1 MAVWF
6 SHIASIFKSGEVWT
20 NDYLIATVVLAAL
33 PLVITI
39 YLTGKLKRQTS
50 RSKETSRNKKNR
62 MQEAMEKITNS
73 LEDRLSQSRAGRL
86 VKKTEAGVPIPAR
99 GSVEETG
106 PIEDT
111 SVNAM
116 HKPQQ
121 AKLVAQPSNVDFLYE
136 ANTVEVSV
144 PIAPAGWHPHWSQQH
159 NTYYFYNCSTG
170 TSSWELPESE
180 LAKPN
185 LERTTDNATRNGLAK
200 AILEAE
206 QLEGPA
212 GPTFGSTLLQR

>member
-1 MAVWF
+1 
-6 SHIASIFKSGEVWT
+6 
-20 NDYLIATVVLAAL
+20 
-33 PLVITI
+33 
-39 YLTGKLKRQTS
+39 
-50 RSKETSRNKKNR
+50 
-62 MQEAMEKITNS
+62 MQEAMEKITNI

-144 PIAPAGWHPHWSQQH
+144 PIAPAGWHGSGLPLLLLIWRPCRVTWLLFQVDQSLGRARVLA
-159 NTYYFYNCSTG
+159 TDTG
-170 TSSWELPESE
+170 GEVHVVV
-180 LAKPN
+180 
-185 LERTTDNATRNGLAK
+185 
-200 AILEAE
+200 
-206 QLEGPA
+206 A
-212 GPTFGSTLLQR
+212 GF